1 MRSIWILRIIIF
13 IFVINYI
20 KNRNKMKKILFFGA
34 AICCILALGSCKSK
48 SSAYKTAYEQAKAS
62 EDTWMDE
69 DDTEVLT
76 SEEVSYES
84 VRQESV
90 KPTSGEDVSSLK
102 KYSVVIGSFKNRT
115 NAFSLKQ
122 RMVDEGYRPIV
133 AENDSGMLR
142 VIVSSFDSKTD
153 AARSR
158 DAIKSKYAPN
168 FQDAWLL
175 ERRY

>member
-1 MRSIWILRIIIF
+1 
-13 IFVINYI
+13 
-20 KNRNKMKKILFFGA
+20 MKKILLFGA
-34 AICCILALGSCKSK
+34 AICCVLALGSCKSK
-48 SSAYKTAYEQAKAS
+48 SSAYKTAYETAKA
-62 EDTWMDE
+62 EDTKWEDEE

-84 VRQESV
+84 VKQEKV
-90 KPTSGEDVSSLK
+90 NPVTGEDMSGLK
-102 KYSVVIGSFKNRT
+102 KYSVVIGSFKNQT

-122 RMVDEGYRPIV
+122 RMLDEGYRPIV
-133 AENDSGMLR
+133 AENDLGMLR
-142 VIVSSFDSKTD
+142 VIVSSFDSKAD
-153 AARSR
+153 AVRSR

>member
-1 MRSIWILRIIIF
+1 
-13 IFVINYI
+13 
-20 KNRNKMKKILFFGA
+20 MKKILLFGA
-34 AICCILALGSCKSK
+34 AICCMFTLSSCKSK
-48 SSAYKTAYEQAKAS
+48 SSAYKKAYEQAKS
-62 EDTWMDE
+62 NDNSWEDEE

-84 VRQESV
+84 VKQEKVSPV
-90 KPTSGEDVSSLK
+90 HGEDVSGLK

-115 NAFSLKQ
+115 NAFSLKE
-122 RMVDEGYRPIV
+122 RMLDEGYRPVI
-133 AENDSGMLR
+133 AENDYGMLR
-142 VIVSSFDSKTD
+142 VIATSFDSKAD

-175 ERRY
+175 ERQY

>member
-1 MRSIWILRIIIF
+1 
-13 IFVINYI
+13 
-20 KNRNKMKKILFFGA
+20 MKKILLFGT
-34 AICCILALGSCKSK
+34 AICCVFMFASCKSK
-48 SSAYKTAYEQAKAS
+48 SSAYQTAYEQAKS
-62 EDTWMDE
+62 NDKEWENEEE

-76 SEEVSYES
+76 SEEISYES
-84 VRQESV
+84 VRQEKV
-90 KPTSGEDVSSLK
+90 KPAHGEDESGLK

-115 NAFSLKQ
+115 NAYSLKE
-122 RMVDEGYRPIV
+122 RMTDEGYRPVI
-133 AENDSGMLR
+133 AENDAGMLR
-142 VIVSSFDSKTD
+142 VVVTSFDSKAD